1 MLTALG
7 VMTSLS
13 VRLSSRCA
21 FNTVTGVYELRG
33 SFFQSKKKLRADCD
47 ERSTERV
54 SVSRAWSGCG
64 RHAVGIQVSSYRHL
78 TWALVAAVKEVGES
92 IVASQC
98 WREQKVLVKGLTV
111 REDRTASRFQNA

>member
-33 SFFQSKKKLRADCD
+33 SFFQSKKSCGQIAMNVRQSVFQSRGLGAD
-47 ERSTERV
+47 
-54 SVSRAWSGCG
+54 
-64 RHAVGIQVSSYRHL
+64 
-78 TWALVAAVKEVGES
+78 AAGT
-92 IVASQC
+92 Q
-98 WREQKVLVKGLTV
+98 
-111 REDRTASRFQNA
+111 